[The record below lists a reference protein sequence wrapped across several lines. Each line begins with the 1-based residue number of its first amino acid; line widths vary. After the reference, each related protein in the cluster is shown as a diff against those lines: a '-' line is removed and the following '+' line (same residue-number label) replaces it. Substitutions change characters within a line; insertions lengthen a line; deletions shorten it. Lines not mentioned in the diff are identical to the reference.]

1 MHAPK
6 AILISGSP
14 RPRGNTASAL
24 GIAEDALSAAGYDT
38 ELIQLSQLNFGSCI
52 ACEMCRTDK
61 ACTGVTDD
69 LTPVYDRLL
78 AADLWVVGSPVYNY
92 NVTSWMK
99 AFIDRLYC
107 FYDYEDTHPRA
118 WSSRLSGLG
127 KHSIVVAVA
136 EQLSDEDVG
145 FAVEAL
151 TRPLDALGVST
162 IGSFLFRGYFGPNAL
177 KEDTDRVARFTG
189 EIAAA
194 IHQL

>member
-1 MHAPK
+1 
-6 AILISGSP
+6 
-14 RPRGNTASAL
+14 
-24 GIAEDALSAAGYDT
+24 
-38 ELIQLSQLNFGSCI
+38 
-52 ACEMCRTDK
+52 MCRTDK

-69 LTPVYDRLL
+69 LTPIYDRLL
-78 AADLWVVGSPVYNY
+78 AAGLWVVGSPVYNY

-151 TRPLDALGVST
+151 TRPLDALGVSA

-194 IHQL
+194 IQQL